1 MAAERLKGSASR
13 TFGDHEKS
21 RPQKWI
27 EQRPLSRTPN
37 PTRGVSAL
45 DPTSQFVALASLI

>member
-1 MAAERLKGSASR
+1 MAAERLKG
-13 TFGDHEKS
+13 
-21 RPQKWI
+21 
-27 EQRPLSRTPN
+27 